1 MRGLATLPLLKKGK
15 DGEIVVMELDS
26 WQLQGFEEAKTKS
39 EYSRFTTF
47 LPDHQN
53 YYKNDM
59 DKYFSDK
66 ANIYR
71 GRRKTIGLLRD
82 RKYQSL

>member
-1 MRGLATLPLLKKGK
+1 M
-15 DGEIVVMELDS
+15 MELDS
-26 WQLQGFEEAKTKS
+26 WQLQGFEETKTS
-39 EYSRFTTF
+39 PNIAVFTTF

-71 GRRKTIGLLRD
+71 WQKKTIGLSWDKKL
-82 RKYQSL
+82 QN